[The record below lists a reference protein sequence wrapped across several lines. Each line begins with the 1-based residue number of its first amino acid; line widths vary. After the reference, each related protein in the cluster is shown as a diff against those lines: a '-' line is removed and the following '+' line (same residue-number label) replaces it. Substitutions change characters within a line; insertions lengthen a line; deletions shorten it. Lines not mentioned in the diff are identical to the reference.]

1 MDGGAGGADGAGEG
15 EFEVQLG
22 AAFGLTGGG
31 PGPEVTARLVDGG
44 LAAGRR
50 RTRARR
56 RRTVLLAGALTAAV
70 AVGAGLL
77 TAPRE
82 VPGARTPVVELAHSG
97 PDPAPPPLADGVTV
111 LLVGT
116 DSSVD
121 ARGEQAP
128 DGLRHGDLH
137 SGGAN
142 QLDATDTV
150 MLVHVPA
157 GGGEV
162 RQLSLPRDVLVRD
175 GSGREVPLGHVYLDA
190 ETAEIQ
196 RLDGQGL
203 PAPELRERS
212 REAGRRALF
221 RAVEALTS
229 VRVNHY
235 AELSMT
241 GFYRV
246 AQALGGI
253 PVCLDRAVDDPDSGV
268 RLPAGRQE
276 LGAAQA
282 LAFVRQ
288 RHGVGDGSDLGRT
301 RRAQAFLAGVVEKL
315 RGGGVLADAGKLGAL
330 YRSLEGELVVD
341 QGWSPVDFVRQVPA
355 LAAGRGT
362 LTTLPVT
369 VEGSRLR
376 AVEGAARQLLTDGG
390 AASGAPS
397 GAAASGTPSGA
408 ASPGASGADV
418 LAAGP
423 VELGGVPCVE

>member
-1 MDGGAGGADGAGEG
+1 MDGGASGANGDGEG

-22 AAFGLTGGG
+22 AAFGLTGSG

-77 TAPRE
+77 TAPRD
-82 VPGARTPVVELAHSG
+82 VPGERTPVVELAHSG

-175 GSGREVPLGHVYLDA
+175 GNGHEVPLGHVYLDA

-196 RLDGQGL
+196 RLDAQGL
-203 PAPELRERS
+203 PAPELRERG

-221 RAVEALTS
+221 QAVEMLTL

-241 GFYRV
+241 GFYRT

-253 PVCLDRAVDDPDSGV
+253 PVCLNHAVDDPASGA

-276 LGAAQA
+276 LGPAQA

-315 RGGGVLADAGKLGAL
+315 RGGGVLADPGKLGAL
-330 YRSLEGELVVD
+330 YRAMADELVVD
-341 QGWSPVDFVRQVPA
+341 QDWSPVDFVRQVPA

-369 VEGSRLR
+369 REGTRLR
-376 AVEGAARQLLTDGG
+376 AVEGAARRILADGAEPSG
-390 AASGAPS
+390 SASPAASG
-397 GAAASGTPSGA
+397 
-408 ASPGASGADV
+408 PGATAPAADP
-418 LAAGP
+418 GPEP
-423 VELGGVPCVE
+423 VELGGAPCVD

>member
-1 MDGGAGGADGAGEG
+1 MDGGASGANGDGEG

-22 AAFGLTGGG
+22 AAFGLTGSG

-77 TAPRE
+77 TAPRD

-175 GSGREVPLGHVYLDA
+175 GNGHEVPLGHVYLDA

-196 RLDGQGL
+196 RLDAQGL
-203 PAPELRERS
+203 PAPELRERG

-221 RAVEALTS
+221 QAVETLAL

-241 GFYRV
+241 GFYRT

-253 PVCLDRAVDDPDSGV
+253 PVCLNHAVDDPASGA

-276 LGAAQA
+276 LGPAQA

-315 RGGGVLADAGKLGAL
+315 RGGGVLADPGKLGAL
-330 YRSLEGELVVD
+330 YRAMADELVVD
-341 QGWSPVDFVRQVPA
+341 QDWSPVDFVRQVPA

-369 VEGSRLR
+369 REGTRLR
-376 AVEGAARQLLTDGG
+376 AVEGAARRILADGAG
-390 AASGAPS
+390 PSGSASPAASG
-397 GAAASGTPSGA
+397 
-408 ASPGASGADV
+408 PGATAPAADPG
-418 LAAGP
+418 LEPGPEP
-423 VELGGVPCVE
+423 VELGGAPCVD

>member
-1 MDGGAGGADGAGEG
+1 MNGGASGADGDGEE

-22 AAFGLTGGG
+22 AAFGLTGSG

-50 RTRARR
+50 RARARR

-77 TAPRE
+77 TAPRD

-142 QLDATDTV
+142 RLDATDTV

-175 GSGREVPLGHVYLDA
+175 GNDHEVPLGHVYLDA

-196 RLDGQGL
+196 RLDAQGL
-203 PAPELRERS
+203 PAPELRERG
-212 REAGRRALF
+212 REAGRQALF
-221 RAVEALTS
+221 RAVETLTS

-241 GFYRV
+241 GFYRA

-253 PVCLDRAVDDPDSGV
+253 PVCLNHPVDDPDSGA

-276 LGAAQA
+276 LGPAQA

-330 YRSLEGELVVD
+330 YRAMADELVVD
-341 QGWSPVDFVRQVPA
+341 QDWSPVDFVRQVPA
-355 LAAGRGT
+355 LAAGQGT
-362 LTTLPVT
+362 LSTLPVT
-369 VEGSRLR
+369 REGTRLR
-376 AVEGAARQLLTDGG
+376 AVEGAARRILTDGAEPSG
-390 AASGAPS
+390 SASPAGSDPAATAPAADPGPEPVQLGGAP
-397 GAAASGTPSGA
+397 
-408 ASPGASGADV
+408 
-418 LAAGP
+418 
-423 VELGGVPCVE
+423 CVD

>member
-1 MDGGAGGADGAGEG
+1 MDGGASGADGDREG

-77 TAPRE
+77 TAPRD

-175 GSGREVPLGHVYLDA
+175 GDGHEVPLGHVYLDA

-196 RLDGQGL
+196 RLDAQGL
-203 PAPELRERS
+203 PAPELRERG

-229 VRVNHY
+229 IRVNHY

-241 GFYRV
+241 GFYR
-246 AQALGGI
+246 AAEALGGI
-253 PVCLDRAVDDPDSGV
+253 PVCLNHAVDDPDSGA
-268 RLPAGRQE
+268 RLPAGRQD
-276 LGAAQA
+276 LGPAQA

-341 QGWSPVDFVRQVPA
+341 QDWSPVDFVRQVPA

-362 LTTLPVT
+362 LRTLPVMWA
-369 VEGSRLR
+369 GSRLR
-376 AVEGAARQLLTDGG
+376 AVEGAARQVLTDGA

-397 GAAASGTPSGA
+397 DA
-408 ASPGASGADV
+408 ASPEASGAGALV
-418 LAAGP
+418 AGQGPEP
-423 VELGGVPCVE
+423 VELGGVPCVD

>member
-1 MDGGAGGADGAGEG
+1 MDGGASGANGDGEG

-22 AAFGLTGGG
+22 AAFGLTGSG

-77 TAPRE
+77 TAPRD
-82 VPGARTPVVELAHSG
+82 VPGERTPVVELAHSG
-97 PDPAPPPLADGVTV
+97 PDPAPPPLAGGVTV

-175 GSGREVPLGHVYLDA
+175 GNGHEVPLGHVYLDA

-196 RLDGQGL
+196 RLDAQGL
-203 PAPELRERS
+203 PAPELRERG

-221 RAVEALTS
+221 QAVEMLTL

-241 GFYRV
+241 GFYRT

-253 PVCLDRAVDDPDSGV
+253 PVCLNHAVDDPASGA

-276 LGAAQA
+276 LGPAQA

-288 RHGVGDGSDLGRT
+288 RHGVGDGSDLERT

-315 RGGGVLADAGKLGAL
+315 RGGGVLADPGKLGAL
-330 YRSLEGELVVD
+330 YRAMADELVVD
-341 QGWSPVDFVRQVPA
+341 QDWSPVDFVRQVPA

-369 VEGSRLR
+369 REGTRLR
-376 AVEGAARQLLTDGG
+376 AVEGAARRILADGAEPSG
-390 AASGAPS
+390 SASLAASG
-397 GAAASGTPSGA
+397 
-408 ASPGASGADV
+408 PGATAPAADP
-418 LAAGP
+418 GPEPGPEP
-423 VELGGVPCVE
+423 VELGGAPCVD